1 MKSGRQTKVS
11 ARQNVPASYK
21 IDKDKRLVQMKAWG
35 VLTFAD
41 AVAHRD
47 KLLADPDFDPSFSQI
62 SDFTEVTQVAISA
75 DELRRLAGLEVFAP
89 QARRAFIAPD
99 DEKFGLGRMFV
110 AHREQRG
117 ESGIAVFRSMEEAL
131 LWLFPEGR

>member
-1 MKSGRQTKVS
+1 M
-11 ARQNVPASYK
+11 PASYK
-21 IDKDKRLVQMKAWG
+21 IDKDKRLVLMNAWG

-62 SDFTEVTQVAISA
+62 SDFTDVTKVAISA
-75 DELRRLAGLEVFAP
+75 DELRQLAGLAVFAP
-89 QARRAFIAPD
+89 QARRAFVAPA

-110 AHREQRG
+110 AHRELLG
-117 ESGIAVFRSMEEAL
+117 ESGSAVFRSIEEAL

>member
-1 MKSGRQTKVS
+1 M
-11 ARQNVPASYK
+11 PASYK
-21 IDKDKRLVQMKAWG
+21 IDKDKRLVLMNAWG

-62 SDFTEVTQVAISA
+62 SDFTAVTKVAISA
-75 DELRRLAGLEVFAP
+75 HELRQLAGLAVFAP
-89 QARRAFIAPD
+89 QARRAFVAPA

-110 AHREQRG
+110 AHRTQTAR
-117 ESGIAVFRSMEEAL
+117 
-131 LWLFPEGR
+131 